1 MSTGNQRQLRY
12 SEEVKQFWRIGMK
25 MFHGTFL
32 RFMSGE
38 KSVMNLAS
46 EDLSS
51 CSRLN
56 FSVPFKPVLQA
67 NPQYNP
73 GDMKPDA
80 LYNILDAI
88 PDEEKEQTFKLC
100 VDGKKLNM
108 SAASKIGGID
118 LFGFEDSPT
127 AAKRAERIAQE
138 DTTAA
143 KVLDILTLFEEEEC
157 DSKAALH
164 LSHIYFQT
172 FRLRAS
178 SILMLFVLLFVQDLI
193 AYMVIL
199 CLSIYNK
206 LSLTHVTNA

>member
-38 KSVMNLAS
+38 NSVMNLAS

-56 FSVPFKPVLQA
+56 FSVPSKPVLQA

-73 GDMKPDA
+73 SDMKPDA

-100 VDGKKLNM
+100 VDDKKINI
-108 SAASKIGGID
+108 SAASKVCGID
-118 LFGFEDSPT
+118 LFGFEESPT
-127 AAKRAERIAQE
+127 AVERAERNAQE

-143 KVLDILTLFEEEEC
+143 KVLDILTLFE
-157 DSKAALH
+157 K
-164 LSHIYFQT
+164 
-172 FRLRAS
+172 
-178 SILMLFVLLFVQDLI
+178 
-193 AYMVIL
+193 
-199 CLSIYNK
+199 
-206 LSLTHVTNA
+206 